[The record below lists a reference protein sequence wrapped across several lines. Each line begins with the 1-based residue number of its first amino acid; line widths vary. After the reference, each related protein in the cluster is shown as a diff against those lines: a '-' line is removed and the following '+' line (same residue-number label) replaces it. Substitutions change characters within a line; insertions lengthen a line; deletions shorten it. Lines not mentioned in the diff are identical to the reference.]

1 MIKNTL
7 KKSILASVF
16 ILVGLS
22 TAFTADKLVSWMEA
36 PSLKDAYAGK
46 IDYIGVAV
54 PHTQWPSNTKILP
67 SASVQAGMKRHFSS
81 FTMENEFKPDSI
93 MGTYY
98 PGAPKNF
105 EDYTD
110 SNGTTIKVPKN
121 QLQFGTVDQCLNIAK
136 ANGIKMRGH
145 VLVWHSQTAD
155 WFFKEGYKSSGKLV
169 DKTTMTA
176 RQEWYIKSVLEHIK
190 AWEDKNNGGKRIV
203 YCWDVVNEAAN
214 DSGTK
219 LRDGGSNWYSIYK
232 SDEFIINAFRFA
244 NKYAPKDVLLAY
256 NDYNECMSNKRAM
269 ILKIIDSVKA
279 HEKDSKLPT
288 RIDVLG
294 MQSHIKQGNP
304 SIAEYEKTIKMYIAK
319 GLDVHITEI
328 EIASMS
334 KADAKNP
341 EKLKESYKETFEMFL
356 RNAKTKNKK
365 GISSVTFWGLHDGVT
380 WLNVPSNGQ
389 LRWLN
394 NVHQYPLIFDENLN
408 TKPAFY
414 GVLEA
419 ANEAE

>member
-7 KKSILASVF
+7 KKSILVSVF
-16 ILVGLS
+16 ILVALS
-22 TAFTADKLVSWMEA
+22 SAFTADKMVSWMEA
-36 PSLKDAYAGK
+36 PSLKDAYVGK

-54 PHTQWPSNTKILP
+54 PHTQWPSNTKIFP
-67 SASVQAGMKRHFSS
+67 SASIQTGIKHHFNSV
-81 FTMENEFKPDSI
+81 TMENEMKPDSI

-105 EDYTD
+105 EDFTD
-110 SNGTTIKVPKN
+110 SFGNTIKVPKN

-136 ANGIKMRGH
+136 KNGIKMRGH

-169 DKTTMTA
+169 DKATMTA

-190 AWEDKNNGGKRIV
+190 EWEDENNDGKRII

-214 DSGTK
+214 DGGTK

-232 SDEFIINAFRFA
+232 NDEFIVNAFRFA

-269 ILKIIDSVKA
+269 ILKIIDSVKS

-294 MQSHIKQGNP
+294 MQSHVKQGNP
-304 SIAEYEKTIKMYIAK
+304 SIAEYEKTIQMYAAK

-334 KADAKNP
+334 KADAENP
-341 EKLKESYKETFEMFL
+341 EKLKQSYKDTFEMFL
-356 RNAKTKNKK
+356 RNAKTQNKN
-365 GISSVTFWGLHDGVT
+365 GITGVTFWGLHDGVT

-419 ANEAE
+419 AE

>member
-98 PGAPKNF
+98 PGAPKSF

-121 QLQFGTVDQCLNIAK
+121 QLQFGTVDQCLGIAK
-136 ANGIKMRGH
+136 KLGLQMRGH

-176 RQEWYIKSVLEHIK
+176 RQEWYIKSVLEHVK

-232 SDEFIINAFRFA
+232 SDEFIVNAFRFA
-244 NKYAPKDVLLAY
+244 NKYAPEDVLLAY
-256 NDYNECMSNKRAM
+256 NDYNEYNDEKRAM
-269 ILKIIDSVKA
+269 IIQIIESVKS
-279 HEKDSKLPT
+279 HQNDETLPT

-294 MQSHIKQGNP
+294 MQSHLKHGDP
-304 SIAEYEKTIKMYIAK
+304 SISDYEESVKAYLAT
-319 GLDVHITEI
+319 GLDVHITELDI
-328 EIASMS
+328 GAKTKS
-334 KADAKNP
+334 DANND
-341 EKLKESYKETFEMFL
+341 EKLKQAYKDCFEMYL
-356 RNAKTKNKK
+356 RNAKK
-365 GISSVTFWGLHDGVT
+365 GSEPGITSVTIWGINDGST
-380 WLNVPSNGQ
+380 WLNSDSQQP
-389 LRWLN
+389 WLN
-394 NVHQYPLIFDENLN
+394 NVNPQRPLLFNDDYCA
-408 TKPAFY
+408 KPAFY

>member
-1 MIKNTL
+1 MKNN
-7 KKSILASVF
+7 KKLF
-16 ILVGLS
+16 IGLLFTLS
-22 TAFTADKLVSWMEA
+22 TLLLFAEQKSELVSWKEA
-36 PSLKDAYAGK
+36 PSLKEAYKGK
-46 IDYIGVAV
+46 LDYIGVAV
-54 PHTQWPSNTKILP
+54 PHTAWPSEEKIYSSP
-67 SASVQAGMKRHFSS
+67 SYQEMIGRHFSS
-81 FTMENEFKPDSI
+81 VTMENDTKPDSLI
-93 MGTYY
+93 GTYY
-98 PGAPKNF
+98 PGAPKQF
-105 EDYTD
+105 EDFTD
-110 SNGTTIKVPKN
+110 SFGKTIKVPKN
-121 QLQFGTVDQCLNIAK
+121 QLQFKTLDECLATSK
-136 ANGIKMRGH
+136 KLGLKMRGH
-145 VLVWHSQTAD
+145 VLVWHAQTPD
-155 WFFKEGYKSSGKLV
+155 WFFKRGYKSSENFV
-169 DKTTMTA
+169 DKETMTA

-190 AWEDKNNGGKRIV
+190 AWEDKNNGGKRII

-232 SDEFIINAFRFA
+232 SDEFIVNAFRFA

-294 MQSHIKQGNP
+294 MQSHVKQGNP

-334 KADAKNP
+334 KADAENP

-419 ANEAE
+419 AK

>member
-105 EDYTD
+105 EDFTD
-110 SNGTTIKVPKN
+110 SFGNTIKVPKN

-155 WFFKEGYKSSGKLV
+155 WFFKEDYKSSGKLV
-169 DKTTMTA
+169 KKETMTA
-176 RQEWYIKSVLEHIK
+176 RQEWYIKSVLEHVK
-190 AWEDKNNGGKRIV
+190 AWEDENNNGERII
-203 YCWDVVNEAAN
+203 YCWDVVNEAAD
-214 DSGTK
+214 DSGTQ
-219 LRDGGSNWYSIYK
+219 LRQWSNWYSIYK
-232 SDEFIINAFRFA
+232 SDEFIVNAFRFA

-256 NDYNECMSNKRAM
+256 NDYNEYYNEKRAM
-269 ILKIIDSVKA
+269 IIQIIESVKS
-279 HEKDSKLPT
+279 HQNDETLPT

-294 MQSHIKQGNP
+294 MQSHLKHGDP
-304 SIAEYEKTIKMYIAK
+304 SIDDYEESVKAYLAT
-319 GLDVHITEI
+319 GLDVHITELDI
-328 EIASMS
+328 GARS
-334 KADAKNP
+334 KADANND
-341 EKLKESYKETFEMFL
+341 EKLKQAYKDCFEMYL
-356 RNAKTKNKK
+356 RNAKK
-365 GISSVTFWGLHDGVT
+365 GSEPGITSVTIWGINDGST
-380 WLNVPSNGQ
+380 WLNSDGQ
-389 LRWLN
+389 QQWLN
-394 NVHQYPLIFDENLN
+394 NVKPQRPLLFADGYF

-419 ANEAE
+419 AQQ

>member
-7 KKSILASVF
+7 KKSILVSVF
-16 ILVGLS
+16 ILVALS
-22 TAFTADKLVSWMEA
+22 SAFTADKMVSWMEA

-81 FTMENEFKPDSI
+81 FTMENEMKPDSI

-105 EDYTD
+105 EDFTD
-110 SNGTTIKVPKN
+110 SQGTTIKVPKN

-136 ANGIKMRGH
+136 KNGIKMRGH

-169 DKTTMTA
+169 DKATMTA

-190 AWEDKNNGGKRIV
+190 EWEDENNDGKRII

-214 DSGTK
+214 DGGTK

-232 SDEFIINAFRFA
+232 NDEFIVNAFRFA

-269 ILKIIDSVKA
+269 ILKIIDSVKS

-294 MQSHIKQGNP
+294 MQSHVKQGNP
-304 SIAEYEKTIKMYIAK
+304 SITEYEKTIQMYAAK

-334 KADAKNP
+334 KADAENP
-341 EKLKESYKETFEMFL
+341 EKLKQSYKDTFEMFL
-356 RNAKTKNKK
+356 RNAKTQNKN
-365 GISSVTFWGLHDGVT
+365 GITGVTFW
-380 WLNVPSNGQ
+380 
-389 LRWLN
+389 
-394 NVHQYPLIFDENLN
+394 
-408 TKPAFY
+408 
-414 GVLEA
+414 
-419 ANEAE
+419 

>member
-7 KKSILASVF
+7 KKSVLVSVF
-16 ILVGLS
+16 IMVALS
-22 TAFTADKLVSWMEA
+22 SAFTADKMVSWMEA

-54 PHTQWPSNTKILP
+54 PHTQWPSNIKILP

-81 FTMENEFKPDSI
+81 FTMENEMKPDSI

-105 EDYTD
+105 EDFTD
-110 SNGTTIKVPKN
+110 SQGTTIKVPKN

-136 ANGIKMRGH
+136 KNGIKMRGH

-169 DKTTMTA
+169 DKATMTA

-190 AWEDKNNGGKRIV
+190 EWEDENNDGKRII

-214 DSGTK
+214 DGGTK

-232 SDEFIINAFRFA
+232 NDEFIVNAFRFA

-269 ILKIIDSVKA
+269 ILKIIDSVKS

-294 MQSHIKQGNP
+294 MQSHVKQGNP
-304 SIAEYEKTIKMYIAK
+304 SIAEYEKTIQMYAAK

-334 KADAKNP
+334 KADAENP
-341 EKLKESYKETFEMFL
+341 EKLKQSYKDTFEMFL
-356 RNAKTKNKK
+356 RNAKTQNKN
-365 GISSVTFWGLHDGVT
+365 GITGVTFWGLHDGVT

-419 ANEAE
+419 AE